1 MTGRTN
7 ETPDRGGSA
16 ISESSLEIA
25 WDSAHSPLPLQSV
38 HDIADLFGR
47 LPADVEE
54 ADEFQEWYPAEITK
68 ALIPCTEKGLQNDG
82 PELETLGGH
91 GHLVIEPDVHPG
103 GPISASG
110 SGTLAKA
117 CFLASQDAQ
126 PVSLLSDG
134 QERLPQRS
142 PRADNLLIR
151 QCPQAAE
158 GGRYKV
164 VCNLRIKFTRHLEL

>member
-91 GHLVIEPDVHPG
+91 GHSVIEPDVHPR
-103 GPISASG
+103 GPASTAW
-110 SGTLAKA
+110 SGTLAEPD
-117 CFLASQDAQ
+117 FLTRQEAQ
-126 PVSLLSDG
+126 P
-134 QERLPQRS
+134 
-142 PRADNLLIR
+142 
-151 QCPQAAE
+151 
-158 GGRYKV
+158 
-164 VCNLRIKFTRHLEL
+164 